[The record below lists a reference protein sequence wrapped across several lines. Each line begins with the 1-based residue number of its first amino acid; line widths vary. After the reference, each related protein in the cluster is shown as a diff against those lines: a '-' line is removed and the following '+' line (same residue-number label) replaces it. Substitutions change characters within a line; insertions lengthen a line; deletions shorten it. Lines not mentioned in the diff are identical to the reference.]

1 MQESTRMKK
10 FRSPIAFAV
19 IAASLA
25 CVSWHAMAQ
34 KVENALS
41 GQEQITLE
49 YVPGKYY
56 EQRALEAVKHND
68 FREALEMYQKAGYW
82 GNKIAQ
88 YDAGMLYIDGA
99 EGVPADKVRGIVWL
113 GIAAQRHVQYV
124 DQALGDAY
132 IKATPQERAEAS
144 VLFKQLIVD
153 YGDKVTLDRATTKF
167 NAAYQRYKGQLV
179 GPAEYNI
186 DVYGNF
192 GGGGGDAGAAGPVLS
207 QVQRVDTRPDTT
219 TGNAG
224 HFLNSVKD
232 QFSDFVQ
239 TQFGVV
245 TVGEPESISE
255 REQRAS
261 AAPPAN
267 H

>member
-1 MQESTRMKK
+1 MQILRFQPVTV
-10 FRSPIAFAV
+10 ILAFLLTCVPPHAV
-19 IAASLA
+19 
-25 CVSWHAMAQ
+25 AQ

-41 GQEQITLE
+41 GQLPTTLE
-49 YVPGKYY
+49 FVPGKYY
-56 EQRALEAVKHND
+56 EQRALEAVKRKD

-88 YDAGMLYIDGA
+88 YDAGMLYINGA
-99 EGVPADKVRGIVWL
+99 EGVAADKVRGIVWL

-132 IKATPQERAEAS
+132 IKATPEERAAAS

-167 NAAYQRYKGQLV
+167 NAAYVRYKGQLN
-179 GPAEYNI
+179 GPAEYTEQ
-186 DVYGNF
+186 VYGNF
-192 GGGGGDAGAAGPVLS
+192 GGGGGDAGAAGSTLS
-207 QVQRVDTRPDTT
+207 QVQRIDTRPDTT
-219 TGNAG
+219 TANAG
-224 HFLNSVKD
+224 KFLASVKD

-245 TVGEPESISE
+245 TVGEPETISQ
-255 REQRAS
+255 REQRAES
-261 AAPPAN
+261 AAPPAK

>member
-1 MQESTRMKK
+1 MK
-10 FRSPIAFAV
+10 IH
-19 IAASLA
+19 ASLFA
-25 CVSWHAMAQ
+25 AAIVLIFLLLPAIAQ
-34 KVENALS
+34 KTENALS
-41 GQEQITLE
+41 GDPQITLD

-56 EQRALEAVKHND
+56 EQRALDAVKHKN

-88 YDAGMLYIDGA
+88 YDAGMLYVNGA
-99 EGVPADKVRGIVWL
+99 DGVPVDKVRGIVWL
-113 GIAAQRHVQYV
+113 GIADQRHVEYI
-124 DQALGDAY
+124 DKALGDAY
-132 IKATPQERAEAS
+132 IKATPDERAQAS
-144 VLFKQLIVD
+144 TLFKELIVD

-167 NAAYQRYKGQLV
+167 NAAYLRYKGQLN
-179 GPAEYNI
+179 GPAEYST

-192 GGGGGDAGAAGPVLS
+192 GGGGGDARAGGSTLT
-207 QVQRVDTRPDTT
+207 QVQHVDTKPDTT
-219 TGNAG
+219 TANGSR
-224 HFLNSVKD
+224 FLSSVKD

-255 REQRAS
+255 REQRTEPAT
-261 AAPPAN
+261 PPAK